1 MSLTRTTLPATLLAA
16 ALTLAAGHAGAAP
29 KNDYPTAARIDYVLG
44 CMATNGD
51 SRQAVARCACSIDAI
66 ADRITYDEYVTV
78 ETVRVMSDMPGER
91 GGVFRDVGWAKDLM
105 DKFRQAQVAAD
116 RQCF

>member
-1 MSLTRTTLPATLLAA
+1 MLPVRSSFFAAAFVLLAGPAWAEA
-16 ALTLAAGHAGAAP
+16 A
-29 KNDYPTAARIDYVLG
+29 NDYPTAARVDYVLG

-51 SRQAVARCACSIDAI
+51 SQQVMARCSCSIDAI

-78 ETVRVMSDMPGER
+78 ETVKVMSEVPGER
-91 GGVFRDVGWAKDLM
+91 GGVFRDVGWVKDLM
-105 DKFRQAQVAAD
+105 DKFRQAQVTAD